1 MMIQDVFSAAGS
13 NSLGGVSIH
22 SDSKAI
28 STNCAHPMA
37 AINGLRNQNTQGV
50 IGICL
55 VLPPSV
61 VDQVNGVSADFQM
74 NEGLVSMTINAD
86 IAQVVSDVLWPS
98 IDVSIILDPV
108 IIAKVDALLLEDD
121 AIAPV
126 FNALLPLAI
135 IITSKPPEAAHLSG
149 SLQATTREDILA
161 HLRAFCALGL
171 NVVLMK
177 CAHLDGDKSPDV
189 LIKDIGADWFNLPE
203 VRTES
208 IHGNSCILSATIAAQ
223 IAQAFN
229 LLDAVSTLKTY
240 FAKEIL
246 QADQLYV
253 GSGCHPAHHF
263 ANLNN

>member
-1 MMIQDVFSAAGS
+1 MIQDVFSAAGS

-135 IITSKPPEAAHLSG
+135 IITSKTPEA
-149 SLQATTREDILA
+149 A

-253 GSGCHPAHHF
+253 GSGCHPAHNF